1 MLLDKGVER
10 RGPPKPA
17 SRASQVLSAI
27 GRLILPIL
35 ALLGCFGI
43 IARLWQVPARDF
55 HFLLQFHAGLDPMD
69 GRWLSWS
76 VVLVPFV
83 FFVVNLT
90 NRRYGSALALWAV
103 VLSWLILGG
112 LLFWAAEQGLL
123 AVYLDDAGLKRQAA
137 SFAVALFVGEILC
150 IYFFDWLRGIPWWQ
164 APFMAALVAGLAYTF
179 VFHATAYGLDHGML
193 KGVWSGDI
201 WPHLIALSGLQ
212 LAWALLQLLPTA
224 ALRGLIRPLPG
235 YGGA

>member
-1 MLLDKGVER
+1 MLDKGVER
-10 RGPPKPA
+10 RGPTKPA
-17 SRASQVLSAI
+17 SRASQLFSAV

-35 ALLGCFGI
+35 ALLGCFGV
-43 IARLWQVPARDF
+43 IAQLWWVPARDF

-69 GRWLSWS
+69 GRWLSWG
-76 VVLVPFV
+76 VVLVPMV
-83 FFVVNLT
+83 FFVINLT

-103 VLSWLILGG
+103 VLSWLILGC

-123 AVYLDDAGLKRQAA
+123 VAYLDNASLTQQAL

-164 APFMAALVAGLAYTF
+164 APLMAVLIGGLAYTLA
-179 VFHATAYGLDHGML
+179 FHVMAYGLGHGTLDGM
-193 KGVWSGDI
+193 WSGDI
-201 WPHLIALSGLQ
+201 WPRLTVLSVLQ
-212 LAWALLQLLPTA
+212 FAWALLQLLPTA

>member
-1 MLLDKGVER
+1 MLDKGVER

-17 SRASQVLSAI
+17 SRASQFISAV

-35 ALLGCFGI
+35 ALLGCFGV
-43 IARLWQVPARDF
+43 IAQLWREPARDF
-55 HFLLQFHAGLDPMD
+55 HFLLQIHAGLDPMD
-69 GRWLSWS
+69 GRWLTWG
-76 VVLVPFV
+76 VVLVPIV

-90 NRRYGSALALWAV
+90 NRRYGSVLALWAV

-112 LLFWAAEQGLL
+112 LLCWAAEQGLL
-123 AVYLDDAGLKRQAA
+123 AAFLDDADLKRQAI

-164 APFMAALVAGLAYTF
+164 APFMAVLVAGLSYTF
-179 VFHATAYGLDHGML
+179 AFHATAYGLDHGAL

-201 WPHLIALSGLQ
+201 WPRLIALSALQ
-212 LAWALLQLLPTA
+212 FAWAVLQLLPTA
-224 ALRGLIRPLPG
+224 ALRGVIRPLPG